1 MAGSVIESKYPSLFP
16 PARVVFGVG
25 QHGSKMRG
33 FPARNK
39 QITERAM
46 AECHRRR
53 IVALPHHKMA
63 YSVSTMP
70 EKKGDLVKDALR
82 ILNLEDNENDAELNG
97 AMLSARWPQCQL
109 VRVDN
114 RRDYLAALEQGN
126 IDVILSDYTM
136 PGFDGRTALALA
148 REKRPEIPFL
158 FVSGTIGEDSAIEA
172 LKNGATDYVL
182 KHRLLRMIPA
192 VDRALR
198 DADERAECQRAEEA
212 MRQSEYKYRE
222 LFESLGDAAFLAD
235 EESGKII
242 DTNRCAEI
250 LLGCPRAEILGR
262 KQSQFL
268 ALDQARATEAGT
280 KTKVACECK
289 MICADGSSLPVE
301 VRTARLTLYDR
312 PLVLRLCHDLSEVR
326 RAQ

>member
-1 MAGSVIESKYPSLFP
+1 M
-16 PARVVFGVG
+16 
-25 QHGSKMRG
+25 
-33 FPARNK
+33 
-39 QITERAM
+39 
-46 AECHRRR
+46 
-53 IVALPHHKMA
+53 
-63 YSVSTMP
+63 
-70 EKKGDLVKDALR
+70 KDTLR

-114 RRDYLAALEQGN
+114 RQDYLVALEQGN

-136 PGFDGRTALALA
+136 PGFDGRMALTLA

-182 KHRLLRMIPA
+182 KHRLMRLIPA

-198 DADERAECQRAEEA
+198 DAGERAERERAEES

-222 LFESLGDAAFLAD
+222 LFESLSDAAFLAD
-235 EESGKII
+235 EQSGKII

-250 LLGCPRAEILGR
+250 LLGCPRSEILGH

-268 ALDQARATEAGT
+268 ALDNARPIEAGVKAT
-280 KTKVACECK
+280 VACECE
-289 MICADGSSLPVE
+289 MIRADGISLPVE
-301 VRTARLTLYDR
+301 VRATCLTLYGR
-312 PLVLRLCHDLSEVR
+312 HFVLRLCHDLSEVR
-326 RAQ
+326 RAK